1 MAASFGCIVALWI
14 QLFPTIDFSLT
25 LLKWIKVGDLRL
37 SWGIFLDPLSLVM
50 CTVVTLISFLVHI
63 YSLGYMAH
71 DAAIGRFM
79 SYLSFFTFMMLIL
92 VMAPN
97 MPQLF
102 VGWEGVGVA
111 SYLLIGFWY
120 ERAKAGRA
128 AMKAFIVNRVGD
140 AGLLLAMGALFA
152 TCGTLDFHGI
162 FVQLPSLSH
171 KILNFLGLSI
181 HGPELI
187 AALLFIGAMGKSAQ
201 FGLHV
206 WLPDA
211 MEGPTPVSA
220 LIHAATMVTAG
231 IFLMVRFSPLV
242 ELAPY
247 AKMLMVWVGSLTAFF
262 AGTVAL
268 VQKDIKKIIAYSTC
282 SQLGYMVLAC
292 GCGAYAAAIF
302 HLVTHA
308 FFKALLFLGAGSV
321 IHSMS
326 DEQDISKM
334 GGIYKH
340 IPKTY
345 AFMWIGSLAIAGIP
359 FFAGYYSKD
368 AILSAVF
375 MANQSFAFSVG
386 LLVAGFTAFYSWRLL
401 FVVFHGEPH
410 ANEHVLAHVH
420 ESPPSM
426 LIPLWVL
433 AVGSVVSG
441 WLGYQWFILEKGFS
455 WQKSLVVASYHHAPL
470 WVELLPFFFA
480 LVGFLLAYGIYIW
493 SKKLPAC
500 GARGRIIH
508 ILENAWFVDAFYNRC
523 FVKPALFLGT
533 FFWKNVDKDLID
545 TFGPDG
551 VAKTVGILSKR
562 NSKIQTGYTFH
573 YALAMILA
581 LMAVIGI
588 YIFLFSKHTL
598 FRG

>member
-1 MAASFGCIVALWI
+1 
-14 QLFPTIDFSLT
+14 
-25 LLKWIKVGDLRL
+25 
-37 SWGIFLDPLSLVM
+37 
-50 CTVVTLISFLVHI
+50 
-63 YSLGYMAH
+63 
-71 DAAIGRFM
+71 
-79 SYLSFFTFMMLIL
+79 
-92 VMAPN
+92 
-97 MPQLF
+97 
-102 VGWEGVGVA
+102 
-111 SYLLIGFWY
+111 
-120 ERAKAGRA
+120 
-128 AMKAFIVNRVGD
+128 
-140 AGLLLAMGALFA
+140 
-152 TCGTLDFHGI
+152 
-162 FVQLPSLSH
+162 
-171 KILNFLGLSI
+171 
-181 HGPELI
+181 
-187 AALLFIGAMGKSAQ
+187 
-201 FGLHV
+201 
-206 WLPDA
+206 
-211 MEGPTPVSA
+211 
-220 LIHAATMVTAG
+220 
-231 IFLMVRFSPLV
+231 
-242 ELAPY
+242 
-247 AKMLMVWVGSLTAFF
+247 MVWVGSLTAFF

-493 SKKLPAC
+493 SKKFLKMHGLWMPF
-500 GARGRIIH
+500 IT
-508 ILENAWFVDAFYNRC
+508 V
-523 FVKPALFLGT
+523 AL
-533 FFWKNVDKDLID
+533 
-545 TFGPDG
+545 
-551 VAKTVGILSKR
+551 
-562 NSKIQTGYTFH
+562 
-573 YALAMILA
+573 
-581 LMAVIGI
+581 
-588 YIFLFSKHTL
+588 
-598 FRG
+598 